1 MHHRMYNELEDITFD
16 FKLAMNILMKK
27 MKDIGFEVYAGG
39 FEMQVFKEGSDISY
53 LIEFGHS
60 GEGFPA
66 ISIMDNNYNNDA
78 ILFYHQNMNSLLT
91 EITEWIERN
100 FFKIDMAT
108 HMMIKQPASATG
120 KPQEPLSS

>member
-108 HMMIKQPASATG
+108 HMMIKQLASSTG

>member
-1 MHHRMYNELEDITFD
+1 MYNELEDITFD

-27 MKDIGFEVYAGG
+27 MKDMGFEVYSGM
-39 FEMQVFKEGSDISY
+39 FEMQVCKEGSDISY
-53 LIEFGHS
+53 LMEFGRS

-66 ISIMDNNYNNDA
+66 IAIMDNNYSNDA

-108 HMMIKQPASATG
+108 HMTIKQPASAPG